1 MRKVGTSPGTL
12 DDRRDTIEEARG
24 QDTLLVV
31 GSVAYD
37 SVKTP
42 VGSRESSLGGSA
54 MYFSIA
60 SSYFAPV
67 SLVAVVGDDFLPEHV
82 ALLKTHAVDVTGLE
96 RRPGETFRWS
106 GVYSD
111 EGANQR
117 ETLDTRLNV
126 FAEFKPELDER
137 HRAAG
142 FLFLANIDPEL
153 QLQVLGQM
161 ETRPRLV
168 GLDSMNFWIEGK
180 RPELDRIVKAVDVIF
195 MDEGE
200 ARLYAGEP
208 NLLRAARRIHGAGPR
223 IVVIKRG
230 EHGVL
235 VSNEGSLFSTPAFSL
250 DRVVDPTGAGDAF
263 AGGFMGM
270 LAATRD
276 LSESGIRRATALG
289 SVMGSFTVE
298 DFSADRL
305 ASLTRD
311 EVNQRFEAFVRLTQ
325 FESFQGCESLPWRS

>member
-1 MRKVGTSPGTL
+1 M
-12 DDRRDTIEEARG
+12 
-24 QDTLLVV
+24 LLVV

-42 VGSRESSLGGSA
+42 VGSRERSLGGSA

-60 SSYFAPV
+60 GSYFAPV
-67 SLVAVVGDDFLPEHV
+67 SLVAVVGDDFLPQHV
-82 ALLKTHAVDVTGLE
+82 ALLKAHAVDVTGLE
-96 RRPGETFRWS
+96 RRPGKTFQWT
-106 GVYSD
+106 GVYTTED
-111 EGANQR
+111 ANQR

-126 FAEFKPELDER
+126 FAEFRPELDER
-137 HRAAG
+137 HRGAG
-142 FLFLANIDPEL
+142 YLFLANIDPEL
-153 QLQVLGQM
+153 QLEVLEQM
-161 ETRPRLV
+161 KARPRLV

-180 RPELDRIVKAVDVIF
+180 RTQLDRIVKAVDVLF

-200 ARLYAGEP
+200 ARSYADET
-208 NLLRAARRIHGAGPR
+208 NLLRAARRIHDAGPR

-235 VSNEGSLFSTPAFSL
+235 VSHEGSLFSAPAFSL

-276 LSESGIRRATALG
+276 LSDRGIRRAAALG

-305 ASLTRD
+305 ASLTRG
-311 EVNQRFEAFVRLTQ
+311 EVDQRFEAFVRLTQ
-325 FESFQGCESLPWRS
+325 FDSFQECESLPWRS